1 MKALSLWQPW
11 ASLIAI
17 GAKRYETRSWGTRY
31 RGPLLICAAKT
42 WNADC
47 KFARRHI
54 PEIAKALRD
63 VQLPFGVAVCI
74 VDLVG
79 CFGMDEFLPV
89 EIQLDIEGQR
99 PFGDFSPGRFAWKL
113 ENVRKV
119 PPFEVKGK
127 QGLFEVPLMPGEI
140 S

>member
-17 GAKRYETRSWGTRY
+17 GAKRYETRSWPTRY

-42 WNADC
+42 MNREVQRALLDV
-47 KFARRHI
+47 
-54 PEIAKALRD
+54 EIQKAM
-63 VQLPFGVAVCI
+63 VGAGITIIPFGMAVCL

-79 CFGMDEFLPV
+79 CTRTEHLTPEQIGTD
-89 EIQLDIEGQR
+89 R
-99 PFGDFSPGRFAWKL
+99 RFGDFSLGRFAWKL

-119 PPFEVKGK
+119 PPFAVKGK
-127 QGLFEVPLMPGEI
+127 QGLFDVPLMPGEI
-140 S
+140 YF